1 MKRVVKLS
9 ESKLT
14 ELIKRIMSE
23 QDSERYMF
31 FSNLEQIHRQTG
43 LLLELNKN
51 TVESVLDGGH
61 DWAQDHVSTAKESLD
76 QVFDFMMNE
85 TKNEDNVTVLE
96 QDYSSDTERPTSDR
110 ERQAKSLFG
119 DKYGAYIPNDVIRY
133 IRKNPAQFIKKIYQM
148 YGDRVYD
155 YLDKA
160 KSQSNDEIVSE
171 GKKKPGTKL
180 CARGKAAAKS
190 KFKVYPSAYANGY
203 AVQVCKGTKPGLDGN
218 KKCSSPYC

>member
-14 ELIKRIMSE
+14 ELVKRIMSE
-23 QDSERYMF
+23 QDSEIYMF

-51 TVESVLDGGH
+51 TVESVLEGGH

-85 TKNEDNVTVLE
+85 TKDEDNMNVLE

-148 YGDRVYD
+148 YGDKVYD
-155 YLDKA
+155 YLDKV
-160 KSQSNDEIVSE
+160 KGQSNDEVVSE
-171 GKKKPGTKL
+171 GKKKTGTKL

-218 KKCSSPYC
+218 KRCSSPYC

>member
-14 ELIKRIMSE
+14 ELVKRIMSE

-51 TVESVLDGGH
+51 TVEGILDGGH

-85 TKNEDNVTVLE
+85 TKNEDNITVLE
-96 QDYSSDTERPTSDR
+96 QDYSSDIERPTSDR

-160 KSQSNDEIVSE
+160 KSQSNDEVVSE

-203 AVQVCKGTKPGLDGN
+203 AVQVCKGTQPGLDGN
-218 KKCSSPYC
+218 KRCSSPYC